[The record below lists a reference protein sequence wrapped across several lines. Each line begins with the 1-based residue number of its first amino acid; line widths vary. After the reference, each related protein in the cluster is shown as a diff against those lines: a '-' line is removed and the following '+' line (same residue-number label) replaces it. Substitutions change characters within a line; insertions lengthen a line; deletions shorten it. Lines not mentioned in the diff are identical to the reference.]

1 MKRTDVIVIGGGQA
15 GLAMSRHLSQRGIDH
30 VVFERRR
37 LAERWRSERWDSL
50 RLLTPNWFS
59 RLPDWRYR
67 GDDPDGFMTMAQV
80 VRYFEDYSRAV
91 SAPVET
97 DTEVRRVE
105 AFDGGYRVVT
115 DGDVWFARGVVI
127 ATGENNTP
135 QVPAM
140 AKSIS
145 PSIHQIVPSAYRN
158 PGQLPDGGVLVVGAS
173 ASGVQLAD
181 EIHASGRPVTLA
193 AGKHTRLPRSYRGR
207 DIIWWMDRS
216 GILDE
221 TTGEVRDLERSRR
234 EPSMQL
240 VGGRDGHSID
250 LMRLHDE
257 GVRIVGRALE
267 GEDAR
272 VHFAGDLLETT
283 SAAHRK
289 LARVKDRI
297 DTFATDHGMGREVGG
312 VEPIAPVIFDSP
324 EQTIDLKAEG
334 ISTIVWATGFTRRY
348 PWLKVPVIDPC
359 AGILHRDG
367 VTPAAGLYVLGL
379 RFMRRR
385 KSSFIDGVGDDAAAM
400 ADHMQDYFNARH
412 AAAA

>member
-50 RLLTPNWFS
+50 RLLTPNWYS

-67 GDDPDGFMTMAQV
+67 DVDPDGFMTMPAV
-80 VRYFEDYSRAV
+80 VRYFEDYSRAI

-97 DTEVRRVE
+97 DTEVHRVE
-105 AFDGGYRVVT
+105 ACDGGYRVVT
-115 DGDVWFARGVVI
+115 DSDVWRARGVVI

-135 QVPAM
+135 LVPAM
-140 AKSIS
+140 ANSIS

-158 PGQLPDGGVLVVGAS
+158 PSQLPDGGVLVVGAS

-193 AGKHTRLPRSYRGR
+193 AGKHTRLPRTYRGR

-221 TTGEVRDLERSRR
+221 TAGEVRDLERSRR

-240 VGGRDGHSID
+240 VGSRDGHSID
-250 LMRLHDE
+250 LTRLADE
-257 GVRIVGRALE
+257 GVRIVGRALD
-267 GEDAR
+267 GKDAQI
-272 VHFAGDLLETT
+272 HLAGDLQETT

-297 DTFATDHGMGREVGG
+297 DRFAADHGMDREVGDI
-312 VEPIAPVIFDSP
+312 EPIASAIFDSP
-324 EQTIDLKAEG
+324 EQTIDLEAEG

-359 AGILHRDG
+359 AGVLHREG
-367 VTPAAGLYVLGL
+367 VTAAPGLYILGL

-385 KSSFIDGVGDDAAAM
+385 KSSFIDGVGDDAAAL
-400 ADHMQDYFNARH
+400 ADHMRDYFNTRH
-412 AAAA
+412 AVAA

>member
-50 RLLTPNWFS
+50 RLLTPNWYS

-67 GDDPDGFMTMAQV
+67 DVDPDGFMTMPAV
-80 VRYFEDYSRAV
+80 VRYFEDYSRAI

-97 DTEVRRVE
+97 DTEVHRVE
-105 AFDGGYRVVT
+105 ACDGGYRVVT
-115 DGDVWFARGVVI
+115 DSDVWRARGVVI

-135 QVPAM
+135 LVPAM
-140 AKSIS
+140 ANSIS

-158 PGQLPDGGVLVVGAS
+158 PSQLPDGGVLVVGAS

-193 AGKHTRLPRSYRGR
+193 AGKHTCLPRTYRGR

-221 TTGEVRDLERSRR
+221 TAGEVRDLERSRR

-240 VGGRDGHSID
+240 VGSRDGHSID
-250 LMRLHDE
+250 LTRLADE
-257 GVRIVGRALE
+257 GVRIVGRALD
-267 GEDAR
+267 GKDAQI
-272 VHFAGDLLETT
+272 HLAGDLQETT

-297 DTFATDHGMGREVGG
+297 DRFAADHGMDREVGDI
-312 VEPIAPVIFDSP
+312 EPIASAIFDSP
-324 EQTIDLKAEG
+324 EQTIDLEAEG

-359 AGILHRDG
+359 AGVLHREG
-367 VTPAAGLYVLGL
+367 VTAAPGLYILGL

-385 KSSFIDGVGDDAAAM
+385 KSSFIDGVGDDAAAL
-400 ADHMQDYFNARH
+400 ADHMRDYFNTRH
-412 AAAA
+412 AVAA

>member
-67 GDDPDGFMTMAQV
+67 GDDPDGFMTMSEV
-80 VRYFEDYSRAV
+80 VRYFEDYACAT

-97 DTEVRRVE
+97 DTEVRSVE
-105 AFDGGYRVVT
+105 TFDGGYRVVT
-115 DGDVWFARGVVI
+115 DQDTWFTRGVVI
-127 ATGENNTP
+127 ATGDNNTP
-135 QVPAM
+135 RVPEM
-140 AKSIS
+140 AISVS

-193 AGKHTRLPRSYRGR
+193 VGKHTRLPRGYRGR
-207 DIIWWMDRS
+207 DIVWWMDS
-216 GILDE
+216 TGILDE
-221 TTGEVRDLERSRR
+221 TTGQVRDLERSRR

-240 VGGRDGHSID
+240 VGSPDCHSID
-250 LMRLHDE
+250 LARLAGE
-257 GVRIVGRALE
+257 GVRIVGRARDGE
-267 GEDAR
+267 GAR
-272 VHFAGDLLETT
+272 IHFAGDLLETT
-283 SAAHRK
+283 SAAHDK
-289 LARVKDRI
+289 FARLKNRI
-297 DTFATDHGMGREVGG
+297 DDFATDHGMDREDGG
-312 VEPIAPVIFDSP
+312 AEAIAPVIFDSP

-334 ISTIVWATGFTRRY
+334 ISTILWATGFTRRY
-348 PWLKVPVIDPC
+348 PWLKVPVIDPR

-367 VTPAAGLYVLGL
+367 VTAAPGLCVLGL
-379 RFMRRR
+379 QFMRRR
-385 KSSFIDGVGDDAAAM
+385 KSTFIDGVGDDAAYL
-400 ADHMQDYFNARH
+400 ADHMLDHLDARH
-412 AAAA
+412 AVAA

>member
-67 GDDPDGFMTMAQV
+67 GNDPDGFMTMPQV
-80 VRYFEDYSRAV
+80 VRFFEDYARAT

-97 DTEVRRVE
+97 DTEVRSVE

-115 DGDVWFARGVVI
+115 GGDVWLARGVVI

-135 QVPAM
+135 WVPAM
-140 AKSIS
+140 AASIS

-158 PGQLPDGGVLVVGAS
+158 PGRLPDGGVLVVGAS

-181 EIHASGRPVTLA
+181 EIRASGRPVTLA

-221 TTGEVRDLERSRR
+221 TTGEVRDLERSRH

-240 VGGRDGHSID
+240 VGSPDDHSVD
-250 LMRLHDE
+250 LARLADH
-257 GVRIVGRALE
+257 GVRIVGRARD
-267 GEDAR
+267 GAGAQVR
-272 VHFAGDLLETT
+272 FAGDLLETT

-289 LARVKDRI
+289 LTRVKNRI
-297 DTFATDHGMGREVGG
+297 DAFAADHGMDREVGR
-312 VEPIAPVIFDSP
+312 VEPIGPVIFDSP

-348 PWLKVPVIDPC
+348 PWLKVPVIDPR
-359 AGILHRDG
+359 AGIAHRDG
-367 VTPAAGLYVLGL
+367 VTAAPGLYVLGL
-379 RFMRRR
+379 NFMRRR
-385 KSSFIDGVGDDAAAM
+385 KSTFIDGVGDDAAYL
-400 ADHMQDYFNARH
+400 ADHMQAYFNTRH
-412 AAAA
+412 AVAA

>member
-67 GDDPDGFMTMAQV
+67 GDDPDGFMTMPQV
-80 VRYFEDYSRAV
+80 VRYFEDYSRAI

-115 DGDVWFARGVVI
+115 DSDVWFARGVVI

-135 QVPAM
+135 QVPAI

-145 PSIHQIVPSAYRN
+145 PSIHQIVPSTYRN
-158 PGQLPDGGVLVVGAS
+158 PGQLPDSGVLVVGAS

-193 AGKHTRLPRSYRGR
+193 IGKHTRLPRSYRGR

-221 TTGEVRDLERSRR
+221 TTGAVRDLDRSRR

-240 VGGRDGHSID
+240 VGSRDGHSID
-250 LMRLHDE
+250 LTRLADE
-257 GVRIVGRALE
+257 GVRIVGRALD
-267 GEDAR
+267 GKDAQI
-272 VHFAGDLLETT
+272 HFAGDLLETT

-289 LARVKDRI
+289 LARVKNRI
-297 DTFATDHGMGREVGG
+297 DTFATDHGMGREFGG

-359 AGILHRDG
+359 AGVLHREG
-367 VTPAAGLYVLGL
+367 VTPAPGLYILGL

-385 KSSFIDGVGDDAAAM
+385 KSSFIDGVADDAAAL
-400 ADHMQDYFNARH
+400 ADHMQDYFNTRH
-412 AAAA
+412 AVAA